1 MALVAF
7 RFMDY
12 LNVLTGFAGLIIG
25 TLATIIDVRAGGK
38 WFLSGG
44 LLVLFGLFVAII
56 YASGIVR
63 IVEPDATADAAKLK
77 VLKSTKTDIKPGDWW
92 RVSIESRD
100 DKLLVRVN
108 GKDMAELKHPGTAG
122 DKKGVLVNLYGGI
135 GLIDEVKVMAA
146 GK

>member
-44 LLVLFGLFVAII
+44 LLVLFGLFVAI
-56 YASGIVR
+56 
-63 IVEPDATADAAKLK
+63 
-77 VLKSTKTDIKPGDWW
+77 
-92 RVSIESRD
+92 
-100 DKLLVRVN
+100 
-108 GKDMAELKHPGTAG
+108 
-122 DKKGVLVNLYGGI
+122 NL
-135 GLIDEVKVMAA
+135 
-146 GK
+146 